1 MAADSFRDY
10 LQLLADVDALV
21 TFEEP
26 VSWDLEASAIT
37 MLANWTDGEVP
48 QFESVGAT
56 DVDAALVGD
65 PYRGPRRRPW
75 DHLAQSFGLSAGLS
89 GAAYYDAIV
98 DRLRSPCEPR
108 HLESERAPC
117 KDVVHTGADVDL
129 LSFPW
134 PYVHRS
140 DGGRYSNLHTII
152 APDPETEWG
161 QWSSHRMMFH
171 DDALASLLFLAG
183 EQVPNRYY
191 YEYEPRG
198 EPMPVAAVVGAE
210 PAVQCSTEMWI
221 PTGRS
226 EATFAGGLKADAVDL
241 VPCETNDLYVP
252 ATAELVIE
260 GHVLPNERLDEG
272 PFGDYFGYMNG
283 PRRSMPVFAVDAITH
298 RTEPR
303 VPFCVE
309 GTGVG
314 YGQNSSSTLQTAAAG
329 PDATL
334 GLQAAGFDVDA
345 AAPWR
350 FTSRTVWVI
359 ATERSYPG
367 YLHELANFVFTTWGM
382 LHIDFFVFVDTTV
395 DTHDPRAILTAI
407 ALNADPD
414 TDFHQFGVE
423 RMPKVPL
430 NIYQTPDE
438 KGSADVGTS
447 KAKTAKVYIDATSDR
462 PAEDDTDTNA
472 EALRARAQRILVDA
486 GVSPEPFDLL
496 EQREQ
501 QGGELP

>member
-1 MAADSFRDY
+1 MVADSFRDY

>member
-1 MAADSFRDY
+1 MPADSFREY
-10 LQLLADVDALV
+10 LEVLENRDALV
-21 TFEEP
+21 TITET
-26 VSWDLEASAIT
+26 VSWDLEARAIT
-37 MLANWTDGEVP
+37 MLANRSDGEVP
-48 QFESVGAT
+48 LFESVGETA
-56 DVDAALVGD
+56 VDAALVGD
-65 PYRGPRRRPW
+65 PYRGPRSRPW
-75 DHLAQSFGLSAGLS
+75 EHLARAVGLSAGLS
-89 GAAYYDAIV
+89 GAAYYDAVI
-98 DRLRSPCEPR
+98 DRLRSPREPR
-108 HLESERAPC
+108 VLEPARAPC
-117 KDVVHTGADVDL
+117 KDVVHTGTDVDL
-129 LSFPW
+129 LSIPW
-134 PYVHRS
+134 PYVHQS
-140 DGGRYSNLHTII
+140 DGGRYSNLHTIV

-161 QWSSHRMMFH
+161 RWSSHRMMLH

-191 YEYEPRG
+191 YEYEPRD

-226 EATFAGGLKADAVDL
+226 EAAFAGGLKATSVDL

-283 PRRSMPVFAVDAITH
+283 PRRSMPVFAIDAITH
-298 RTEPR
+298 RTGPR

-334 GLQAAGFDVDA
+334 GLRAAGFDVA
-345 AAPWR
+345 AAVPWR

-359 ATERSYPG
+359 AAERSYPG
-367 YLHELANFVFTTWGM
+367 CLHELANFVFTTWGM
-382 LHIDFFVFVDTTV
+382 LHIDFFVFVDATV
-395 DTHDPRAILTAI
+395 DAHDPRAVLSAI
-407 ALNADPD
+407 ALHADPD

-447 KAKTAKVYIDATSDR
+447 KAKTAKAYIDATSDQS
-462 PAEDDTDTNA
+462 AAADDADD
-472 EALRARAQRILVDA
+472 EALRARAQQLLVDA
-486 GVSPEPFDLL
+486 GVSPEPFNLL
-496 EQREQ
+496 EQRER
-501 QGGELP
+501 GDHGP